1 MSWTSISSTDS
12 TKSPKGVSFFEGRKS
27 HILNFVSNP
36 DAEWKARFPGSDILS
51 MKGKEKEGAN
61 LIITGNLTSWTL
73 ATAESDYEPGYRLV
87 LDVDECTAAGL
98 RILFDSGP
106 FGDADDPRYP
116 LVGSTVVFSTKLKTL
131 QQKEFPKLTV
141 NHPFPALWH
150 GSDLDGSGTPLVK
163 FPAGDLSA
171 GSVIA
176 VETNLS
182 SYTFPPRGYS
192 PGRKGY
198 ALSLRTIYILTTADT
213 ESSGA
218 VPSVS
223 TKRPGDG
230 LVSPRKNKQ
239 AGQPAVFSDE
249 D

>member
-1 MSWTSISSTDS
+1 M
-12 TKSPKGVSFFEGRKS
+12 
-27 HILNFVSNP
+27 
-36 DAEWKARFPGSDILS
+36 LS

-87 LDVDECTAAGL
+87 LVLDVDESTAAGL

-106 FGDADDPRYP
+106 FGDADDPGYP

-131 QQKEFPKLTV
+131 QLKEFPKLTV

-150 GSDLDGSGTPLVK
+150 GSDLDGSGIPLVK

-171 GSVIA
+171 GSVVA

-182 SYTFPPRGYS
+182 SYTFPPKGYS
-192 PGRKGY
+192 AGRKGY

-213 ESSGA
+213 ESSRA

-230 LVSPRKNKQ
+230 LVM
-239 AGQPAVFSDE
+239 VW
-249 D
+249 